1 MARSSRRRRVDHAL
15 VYGPVLL
22 FVAALG
28 GYGYRALG
36 MPGSSYRGP
45 LEPLSPVQQELAERA
60 RQDVVELAGEIGERN
75 IARRDALER
84 AARYL
89 EQELAEAGYRTERD
103 AYPVGDHNVANV
115 YAERKGDPSND
126 EIVIIGAHYDSAIGT
141 AGADDNASGV
151 AALLALARRFA
162 NEKPRRTL
170 RFVGFVNEEMPHFQ
184 TPTMGSF
191 VNAQRARERGERI
204 TAMLSLEALGHYT
217 DAEGSQR
224 YPAPLGWFFPSRGDF
239 VAFVGNT
246 ESRDL
251 VRTAIGAFRNSVKFP
266 SEGAA
271 LPATVPGV
279 SWSDHSSF
287 WQAGYPALMVTDTAL
302 MRYPHYHTPNDT
314 PDKLDYERL
323 ARVIDGLGEVVAAL
337 SR

>member
-1 MARSSRRRRVDHAL
+1 VERAL
-15 VYGPVLL
+15 IYGPVLL
-22 FVAALG
+22 FAMGLG
-28 GYGYRALG
+28 AYGYRALG

-45 LEPLSPVQQELAERA
+45 LAPLTPVQQELAQRA

-75 IARRDALER
+75 LEHRDGLER

-89 EQELAEAGYRTERD
+89 EQELAEAGYHPERD
-103 AYPVGDHNVANV
+103 AYPVGDQNVANV
-115 YAERKGDPSND
+115 YAERKSTASNA
-126 EIVIIGAHYDSAIGT
+126 EVVVIGAHYDSALGT
-141 AGADDNASGV
+141 GGADDNASGV

-191 VNAQRARERGERI
+191 VNAQRARERGDRI
-204 TAMLSLEALGHYT
+204 AAMLSLETLGHYT
-217 DAEGSQR
+217 DAENSQR

-239 VAFVGNT
+239 VAFVGNS

-251 VRTAIGAFRNSVKFP
+251 VRASIGAFRSSVSFP

-323 ARVIDGLGEVVAAL
+323 ARVIDGLGGVVAAL